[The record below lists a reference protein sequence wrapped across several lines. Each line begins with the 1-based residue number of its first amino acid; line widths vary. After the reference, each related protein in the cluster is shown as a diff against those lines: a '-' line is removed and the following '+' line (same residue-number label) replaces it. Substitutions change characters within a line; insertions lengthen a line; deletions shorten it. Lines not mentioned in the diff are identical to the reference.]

1 MPEKITRVGIY
12 LGFRSGAGGVFQY
25 SLSVLDALNTLP
37 ADSYKIIVAYEDPSW
52 QPYFSGK
59 NMEVVHI
66 GTQQGE
72 RKGLGW
78 LWGKLCLPLLLW
90 KIGFWRL
97 DKTAQFF
104 AHSKADY
111 WIFPAQDH
119 WTYLARVPAIGV
131 IHDLMHRYESQFPEV
146 SSKGRYFLREHRFRS
161 ICRAAKAILVDSETG
176 KKQAMES
183 YGVKAEKIYPLPYIP
198 PNYIYNKEIPEDFV
212 TKFPL
217 PQKYF
222 FYPAQFYPHKN
233 HIRLVQAIA
242 TIRKDCPD
250 IHLVLAGPKNHSY
263 PQILDEVKKLGIEN
277 AVSFIGYVPDEYLP
291 ELYRRARA
299 LVMPTF
305 FGPTNIPPLE
315 AQVLGCPVIIS
326 VTYGMPEQSGDA
338 AHYIEPSSVDSIA
351 VALKTLWSDD
361 IYSIS
366 LRDKGYV
373 HSSKWTQKDF
383 SHRMYEILCLISSK
397 I

>member
-1 MPEKITRVGIY
+1 MSQKIIHIGLY
-12 LGFRSGAGGVFQY
+12 LGFRCGSGGIFQY
-25 SLSVLDALNTLP
+25 SLSMLDALCALP
-37 ADSYKIIVAYEDPSW
+37 AESYKIIVAYEDPSW
-52 QPYFSGK
+52 QSYFSGK
-59 NMEVVHI
+59 DIEVVHI

-72 RKGLGW
+72 RKSLGW
-78 LWGKLCLPLLLW
+78 LWGTLCLPLLLW

-97 DKTAQFF
+97 DKTARFF
-104 AHSKADY
+104 ANSNADY

-176 KKQAMES
+176 KKHAMES
-183 YGVKAEKIYPLPYIP
+183 YGIAAEKIHPLPYVP
-198 PNYIYNKEIPEDFV
+198 PRYIYNKEVPEDFV
-212 TKFPL
+212 ERFL
-217 PQKYF
+217 LSQKYF

-233 HIRLVQAIA
+233 HLRLLQAI
-242 TIRKDCPD
+242 TDIRKDCPD
-250 IHLVLAGPKNHSY
+250 IHLVLAGPKNHAYSE
-263 PQILDEVKKLGIEN
+263 IVAEAKRLGIED

-315 AQVLGCPVIIS
+315 AQALGCPVIIS
-326 VTYGMPEQSGDA
+326 GTYGMPEQSGDA
-338 AHYIEPSSVDSIA
+338 AYYIEPSSVDSIA
-351 VALKTLWSDD
+351 VALKTLWNDD
-361 IYSIS
+361 AYCIS
-366 LRDKGYV
+366 LRNKGYERAK
-373 HSSKWTQKDF
+373 SWKQDDF
-383 SHRMYEILCLISSK
+383 SRRMHEILRLIGGGV
-397 I
+397 